1 MDILLN
7 ISTIGL
13 VGLILV
19 NPIVYFYI
27 TKKYDRLYSKNY
39 TLSPMKIPLFKQ
51 LTKGAVYTVCI
62 LFSPCNTSSP
72 AISELQKIIDFPRI
86 RTVGERV
93 VSLIHLILVIMFA
106 SGLVALPFVEKG

>member
-13 VGLILV
+13 LGLIII

-27 TKKYDRLYSKNY
+27 TKKYDCLYSKNNA
-39 TLSPMKIPLFKQ
+39 LSPIKTAPIKQ

-62 LFSPCNTSSP
+62 LFSPINTSSP
-72 AISELQKIIDFPRI
+72 VISELQNTINFPLT
-86 RTVGERV
+86 RTNGEWF
-93 VSLIHLILVIMFA
+93 VSLIHLILAIMFA
-106 SGLVALPFVEKG
+106 SGVIALPFVEKG